1 MNINDILSEFQIEAQ
16 SPQVE
21 LLPKLTANET
31 KVYNS
36 LSSKPV
42 QIDELC
48 NQVKM
53 DTPEV
58 LSILLSLELKNL
70 LEQHPGK
77 LFSRIR

>member
-16 SPQVE
+16 SPKVE

-31 KVYNS
+31 KVHNS
-36 LSSKPV
+36 LSSRPV